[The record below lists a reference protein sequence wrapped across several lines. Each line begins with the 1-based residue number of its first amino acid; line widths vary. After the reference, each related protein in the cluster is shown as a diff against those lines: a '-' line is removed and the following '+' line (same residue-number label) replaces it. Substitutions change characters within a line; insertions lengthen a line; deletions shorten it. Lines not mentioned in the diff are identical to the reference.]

1 MVILAV
7 DLGDVR
13 TGLAVCDRSE
23 MLASPAGMIEERNRG
38 KLAER
43 IAAEA
48 KARRAEEIVVGLPVN
63 MDGSHG
69 PRVQA
74 AEAFAEKLRAQ
85 VDVPV
90 VLSDE
95 RCTTMAAHTELNVT
109 NTRGKKRK
117 AAVDQLAATL
127 ILENY
132 LARRA
137 AKRPQ
142 E

>member
-1 MVILAV
+1 MIILAV

-13 TGLAVCDRSE
+13 TGLAICDRTE
-23 MLASPAGMIEERNRG
+23 FLASPAGMIEERNRE
-38 KLAER
+38 KLAKT

-48 KARRAEEIVVGLPVN
+48 ATRRAERIVLGLPVN

-69 PRVQA
+69 PRAQA
-74 AEAFAEKLRAQ
+74 AEAFAEKLRQ
-85 VDVPV
+85 QTELPIE
-90 VLSDE
+90 LLDE
-95 RCTTMAAHTELNVT
+95 RCTTIAAHTELNVT

-117 AAVDQLAATL
+117 EAVDQLAATL

-132 LARRA
+132 LARRKNA
-137 AKRPQ
+137 RQ

>member
-1 MVILAV
+1 MIILAV

-13 TGLAVCDRSE
+13 TGLAICDKTE
-23 MLASPAGMIEERNRG
+23 FLASPAGMIEERNRE
-38 KLAER
+38 KLAKT

-48 KARRAEEIVVGLPVN
+48 ATRRAERIVLGLPVN

-69 PRVQA
+69 PRAQA
-74 AEAFAEKLRAQ
+74 AEAFAEKLRQ
-85 VDVPV
+85 QTELPIE
-90 VLSDE
+90 LLDE
-95 RCTTMAAHTELNVT
+95 RCTTIAAHTELNVT

-117 AAVDQLAATL
+117 EAVDQLAATL

-132 LARRA
+132 LARRKNA
-137 AKRPQ
+137 RQ